1 MKAAIKAYVIGE
13 LLSGKNVDDGDD
25 LLLTG
30 LVDSLGVMRLINHL
44 EQQYS
49 IDIPPEDVTIEN
61 FTNIEAISS
70 YLERRVSA

>member
-1 MKAAIKAYVIGE
+1 LKAAIKTYVIGE
-13 LLSGKNVDDGDD
+13 LLSGKDVDDGDD

>member
-1 MKAAIKAYVIGE
+1 MKAAIKTYVIGE
-13 LLSGKNVDDGDD
+13 LLSGKDVDDGDD